1 MPQNSPA
8 HQACK
13 LIGVML
19 VAMGSQCA
27 VAQTNPSSLQPSL
40 APLDFNLVE
49 EGLCADNTP
58 GVTNTS
64 VSQVELT
71 TPSFWWIRDQIA
83 AQPKFG
89 SKLLDRWLACP
100 SQGAAPQR
108 ADFIVNQ
115 QVWSLL
121 DYLERYKLVHELGTA
136 ARDYDYN
143 IRIFN
148 RQGVLLAAYT
158 CDFAGALV
166 ATATQK
172 ELTPRAQGST
182 SNSQGSTHSQLLTP
196 NPQPTACALALDSS
210 GKAGFRGRS
219 TGIDGAFPRG
229 GGTPQP

>member
-1 MPQNSPA
+1 MPQNSLA
-8 HQACK
+8 RQVCK

-19 VAMGSQCA
+19 VAMGSQSA
-27 VAQTNPSSLQPSL
+27 VAQTNPSALQPSL
-40 APLDFNLVE
+40 APLDFSLVE
-49 EGLCADNTP
+49 QGLCADNTP

-64 VSQVELT
+64 ISQVELT

-108 ADFIVNQ
+108 TDFIVNQ

-143 IRIFN
+143 VRIFN

-158 CDFAGALV
+158 CDFAEARV
-166 ATATQK
+166 ATATSK
-172 ELTPRAQGST
+172 ELAPSSQDST
-182 SNSQGSTHSQLLTP
+182 YSQLPTP
-196 NPQPTACALALDSS
+196 SLQPTTCALALDSS